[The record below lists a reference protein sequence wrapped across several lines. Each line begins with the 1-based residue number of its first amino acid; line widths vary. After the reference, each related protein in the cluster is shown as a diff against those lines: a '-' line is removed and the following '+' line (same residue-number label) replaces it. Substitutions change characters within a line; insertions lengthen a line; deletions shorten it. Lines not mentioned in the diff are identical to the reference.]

1 MVFFGGLL
9 GLLTLQVMRY
19 TPPESAAPMGK
30 RSRRLYNKK
39 KQKRDIKESAK
50 RDYGAQ
56 CDG

>member
-30 RSRRLYNKK
+30 RSRRIHAK
-39 KQKRDIKESAK
+39 KQSKRDMKIDSK
-50 RDYGAQ
+50 RDLGG